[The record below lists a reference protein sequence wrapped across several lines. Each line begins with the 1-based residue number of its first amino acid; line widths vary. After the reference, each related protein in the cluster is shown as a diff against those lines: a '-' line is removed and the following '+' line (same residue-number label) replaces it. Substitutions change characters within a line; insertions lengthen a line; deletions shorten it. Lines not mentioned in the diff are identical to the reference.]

1 MPVYTG
7 AVSVTDAATTSHLD
21 LAAVRAALK
30 EDGIDAWLL
39 YDFRGLNPI
48 AADVT
53 AVNKQGGHLATRRWF
68 YLIPA
73 AGEPRALVHAI
84 EPDAL
89 AHLPGQTERYAGHQ
103 QLEAGLQR
111 LVSGFR
117 TIAMEYSPRCA
128 IPYIAR
134 VDAGTVER
142 IRGYGVDVVSS
153 GDLVQRFSAVW
164 GDGEIASHVEASEKL
179 HRVKDR
185 AFEAIAARTRDRVPT
200 TEYDIQ
206 QLMVKWFA
214 DERLITDSEPMVS
227 AMENAGNPHYLPTA
241 SKSRAIHA
249 DELVLLDLWG
259 KVDRKGTV
267 YADITWVGYTGRHV
281 PARYADAFAAVAR
294 GRDAAI
300 ALVQEA
306 ARAGRPVRGWEVDR
320 AASSILKEAG
330 YSAEILHRTGHS
342 LGETVHGDGVNMD
355 DYETHDDRRLLPG
368 TGFTIEPGVYFSDFG
383 VRSEINMIV
392 GDRDA
397 RVTGPLQPEILALA

>member
-1 MPVYTG
+1 M
-7 AVSVTDAATTSHLD
+7 LD
-21 LAAVRAALK
+21 LEAVRAALK

-53 AVNKQGGHLATRRWF
+53 AVARQGGHLATRRWY

-84 EPDAL
+84 EPDSL
-89 AHLPGQTERYAGHQ
+89 AHLPGRTEKYAGHE
-103 QLEAGLQR
+103 QLESGLR
-111 LVSGFR
+111 NLVSGFTR
-117 TIAMEYSPRCA
+117 IAMEYSPRCA

-142 IRGYGVDVVSS
+142 IRGYGVEVVSS

-164 GDGEIASHVEASEKL
+164 RDSEIASHIEASEKL

-185 AFEAIAARTRDRVPT
+185 AFEAIGNRIRDRVPT

-206 QLMVKWFA
+206 QLMVKWFTE
-214 DERLITDSEPMVS
+214 ERLITDSEPMVS

-241 SKSRAIHA
+241 ARSRAINP

-267 YADITWVGYTGRHV
+267 FADITWVGYTGRQV
-281 PARYADAFAAVAR
+281 PERYGRAFRAVAEA
-294 GRDAAI
+294 RDAGI
-300 ALVQEA
+300 TLVQQ
-306 ARAGRPVRGWEVDR
+306 RTRDGQPVRGWEVDR
-320 AASSILKEAG
+320 AASTVLKQAG
-330 YSAEILHRTGHS
+330 YAAEILHRTGHS

-392 GDRDA
+392 GERDA
-397 RVTGPLQPEILALA
+397 RVTGPLQPEILALV

>member
-1 MPVYTG
+1 MTVYTG
-7 AVSVTDAATTSHLD
+7 PVTATGTVAPSLLD
-21 LAAVRAALK
+21 IAAVQAALK

-48 AADVT
+48 ASDVT
-53 AVNKQGGHLATRRWF
+53 AVGRQGGHLATRRWY

-84 EPDAL
+84 EPHAL
-89 AHLPGQTERYAGHQ
+89 AHLPGHSERYAGHE
-103 QLEAGLQR
+103 QLDAGLR
-111 LVSGFR
+111 HLVSGFHK
-117 TIAMEYSPRCA
+117 IAMEYSPRCA

-142 IRGYGVDVVSS
+142 IRGYGVEVVSS

-164 GDGEIASHVEASEKL
+164 RAGEIASHVEASAKL
-179 HRVKDR
+179 YRVKDR
-185 AFEAIAARTRDRVPT
+185 AFEAISARLRDRVPT

-206 QLMVKWFA
+206 QLMVKWFNE
-214 DERLITDSEPMVS
+214 ERLITDSEPMVS

-241 SKSRAIHA
+241 SKSRAINA

-259 KVDRKGTV
+259 KVDRPGSV
-267 YADITWVGYTGRHV
+267 FADITWVGYTGRRV
-281 PARYADAFAAVAR
+281 PDRYARAFGAVAR
-294 GRDAAI
+294 ARDAAI
-300 ALVQEA
+300 AFVQQA
-306 ARAGRPVRGWEVDR
+306 AREGRPVRGWEVDR
-320 AASSILKEAG
+320 AASSVLKEAG
-330 YSAEILHRTGHS
+330 YGAEILHRTGHS

-392 GDRDA
+392 SERDA
-397 RVTGPLQPEILALA
+397 RVTGPVQPEILALA